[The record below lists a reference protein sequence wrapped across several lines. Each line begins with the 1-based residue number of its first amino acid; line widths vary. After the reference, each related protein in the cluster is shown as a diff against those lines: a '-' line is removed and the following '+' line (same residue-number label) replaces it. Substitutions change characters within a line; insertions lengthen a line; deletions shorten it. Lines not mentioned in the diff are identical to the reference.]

1 MHWPWQR
8 ATVTDPEAQAALV
21 EAEQKLSSQHRL
33 QPEVDRVTEKLIER
47 RQQNRF
53 AELLEEAIQFRRHA

>member
-8 ATVTDPEAQAALV
+8 TTVTDPKAQAALV

-33 QPEVDRVTEKLIER
+33 QPEVDRIADRLVER
-47 RQQNRF
+47 RHQNRF
-53 AELLEEAIQFRRHA
+53 AELLEEAIRLRRQA